1 MATRYVTYKYSGGRY
16 ATYDRYT
23 EQVQIDEVEAAA
35 EYIDKADVNL
45 DERKTIKDN
54 LVRFDVSG
62 GEFIAIDP
70 IPDMLLVE
78 PE

>member
-1 MATRYVTYKYSGGRY
+1 MATRYVTYKYANGNM

-23 EQVQIDEVEAAA
+23 EQHLIDEVEAAA
-35 EYIDKADVNL
+35 QYADKTDVTL

-54 LVRFDVSG
+54 LTRFDVSG
-62 GEFIAIDP
+62 GEFITIDP
-70 IPDMLLVE
+70 IPDILLVE